1 MSGSSTMPKNDV
13 IETTPFP
20 DPIDGAGGEAK
31 EDLLTAAQAL
41 MRGDF
46 EAGRPIVEQYLIP
59 AVIALVFIILAYFLA
74 GLIARACSLPIR
86 RKVDETL
93 GRFVGKMI
101 FYAIFV
107 LALVGVLGQFG
118 VSVTSFAAVLAA
130 AGFAIGLAFQ
140 GSLSN
145 FASGVLLMVFRP
157 FKVGDFV
164 NAAGVS
170 GKVFEIDL
178 FSTALDT
185 PDNRRIIVPNSSIT
199 NTTIENITYHTYR
212 RVDVAIGVDYT
223 ASLDKTRE
231 VLTTA
236 TETVREYLAEGEDR
250 GYQIVLSELGDS
262 AVVWTIRF
270 WVNASDFWT
279 VKEILMTAV
288 KNSLDQAGIGIPY
301 PQLDVHI
308 SNSAGPS

>member
-1 MSGSSTMPKNDV
+1 MPKHDR
-13 IETTPFP
+13 IEAPPFP
-20 DPIDGAGGEAK
+20 DPVDGGGEAK
-31 EDLLTAAQAL
+31 EDLLTALQAL
-41 MRGDF
+41 IRGDF
-46 EAGRPIVEQYLIP
+46 EAGRPIVEQYLFP
-59 AVIALVFIILAYFLA
+59 AVIALVFMILAYFFA
-74 GLIARACSLPIR
+74 GIVARTCSLPIR

-107 LALVGVLGQFG
+107 LAFVGVLGQFG

-140 GSLSN
+140 GTLSN

-178 FSTALDT
+178 FTTALDT

-199 NTTIENITYHTYR
+199 NTTIENITYHSYR
-212 RVDVAIGVDYT
+212 RVDVVVGVDYT

-231 VLTTA
+231 VLTA
-236 TETVREYLAEGEDR
+236 AAETLREYLAEGEDR

-270 WVNASDFWT
+270 WVNSSDFWT
-279 VKEILMTAV
+279 VKESLMTAV
-288 KNSLDQAGIGIPY
+288 KNHLDEVGIGIPY

-308 SNSAGPS
+308 SNSADPS